1 MKASG
6 SKPQQSGEGED
17 QRILKAA
24 RMALGCNG
32 LSLVRSGSAA
42 WIEINQ
48 RGQQWAVIAAKH
60 GYDFERVR

>member
-1 MKASG
+1 MKASVSE
-6 SKPQQSGEGED
+6 SKQSSEGED

-24 RMALGCNG
+24 RMALGSNG
-32 LSLVRSGSAA
+32 LSLVRSGNAA